1 MQQDAFPTR
10 PHDQHRL
17 MERLANARVSEE
29 RAREIMTSREAHRA
43 FMAEIAMGLGPYA
56 KAARP

>member
-17 MERLANARVSEE
+17 MEKLANARVTEE
-29 RAREIMTSREAHRA
+29 RAREIMSSPEAHRA
-43 FMAEIAMGLGPYA
+43 FMAEVAMGLGSYA
-56 KAARP
+56 RAPRP

>member
-17 MERLANARVSEE
+17 MEKLANAQVTEE

-43 FMAEIAMGLGPYA
+43 FMAEVAMGLGSYA
-56 KAARP
+56 RRPRA